1 MILILDTSVLA
12 KWFKQEDGTEKALD
26 LREAFFNGEVDI
38 AVPDL
43 VFYELSNVMR
53 YDDSFTVEMINQSI
67 KSLREMDFQIVA
79 PYSEFMDK
87 IVENATE
94 LELTVYDSAF
104 YTLAEI
110 TEGKLVTAD
119 EEIQE
124 KTDGTVLLEEYEL

>member
-1 MILILDTSVLA
+1 MTLILDTSVLA

-43 VFYELSNVMR
+43 VFYELANVMR
-53 YDDSFTVEMINQSI
+53 YDGGFTVEMINQSI